1 MSAIIPTDR
10 PITYQLQYRKCGAT
24 HPCAPCLE
32 GRGHGPY
39 WYAYWK
45 EGTRLRQRY
54 IPERANVDEIFPY
67 SSIGLLNSR
76 ATLTKLPLEQ
86 HTPLLTL
93 TKWANS
99 LSHVVLH
106 TIFLTP
112 EYLLLLPVLEETTKT
127 LLFLHFC
134 GNASLQCAPRS
145 LKHYNGTRKVDRLM
159 R

>member
-1 MSAIIPTDR
+1 MSAIIPIDR

-24 HPCAPCLE
+24 HPCTPCLE

-54 IPERANVDEIFPY
+54 IPERANGDEMFPC

-106 TIFLTP
+106 TIFLT
-112 EYLLLLPVLEETTKT
+112 LSICFFF
-127 LLFLHFC
+127 LFLKKQRRRCFSCIFVGTHPF
-134 GNASLQCAPRS
+134 NALQ
-145 LKHYNGTRKVDRLM
+145 DR
-159 R
+159 